1 MSLKFAAVGSLTIL
15 SPFQLPARGGDRSR
29 KGMLGESYEPLLG
42 ILGLTRSAEQPKT
55 SDAEERAA
63 DRARS

>member
-15 SPFQLPARGGDRSR
+15 SPFRLSARADRAQ
-29 KGMLGESYEPLLG
+29 KFGAEPCDPLLAMLGVA
-42 ILGLTRSAEQPKT
+42 IKAEQPKL
-55 SDAEERAA
+55 SEVKERAA